1 MLVPC
6 AVVIVRRTPWVVRVF
21 WSKPQLGAWE
31 STVTG
36 WSAVLDDRGEC
47 SLPFHI
53 ARECFG
59 AWWCNVRRYR
69 SRNEL
74 VASKLILQGCLTTI
88 SFGKAPW
95 SGKLHNAYEL
105 LRRSSHES
113 SILWHRVSYCTDA
126 GNSCANMPES
136 SCLDKNDE
144 LIDSIAKA
152 TLAATSVIG
161 VPWRRRTMDSWELA
175 FGSNAGLIPF
185 KSCCMDSPHKS
196 FYVWIPN

>member
-1 MLVPC
+1 
-6 AVVIVRRTPWVVRVF
+6 
-21 WSKPQLGAWE
+21 
-31 STVTG
+31 
-36 WSAVLDDRGEC
+36 
-47 SLPFHI
+47 
-53 ARECFG
+53 
-59 AWWCNVRRYR
+59 
-69 SRNEL
+69 
-74 VASKLILQGCLTTI
+74 
-88 SFGKAPW
+88 
-95 SGKLHNAYEL
+95 
-105 LRRSSHES
+105 
-113 SILWHRVSYCTDA
+113 
-126 GNSCANMPES
+126 MPES